1 MRAAI
6 YRRFGPPEVLELG
19 EVPEP
24 RTPGRGEILVRVRA
38 AGLNPRDVI
47 LSRGRL
53 RLLTRPGFPKRVG
66 NDWAGEV
73 LAAGPGV
80 EGVEIGARWHGML
93 DVTRTGTVA
102 ERIVARV
109 AQSAPIPAS
118 LSFTEAASIPL
129 AALTALQGLDGEAAL
144 RAGQRVLLHGASGGV
159 GVFAIQIAKAM
170 GAHVTTTSS
179 ARNLELCR
187 SLGADEALDYAVR
200 GPTELDARF
209 DVFFDIF
216 GNQRF
221 AKARR
226 VLTERG
232 RYVQTVPSPATL
244 LDVLRTRLARGP
256 SARLVVVRARGE
268 DLRRI
273 DAWITSGAVR
283 PVVDRVLP
291 WTEVRE
297 AFAHLTTKRARGK
310 VVLEIG

>member
-1 MRAAI
+1 MKAAI

-24 RTPGRGEILVRVRA
+24 KAPGPGEMLVRVRA

-73 LAAGPGV
+73 LAVGPGV
-80 EGVEIGARWHGML
+80 RGVEVGARWHGMI
-93 DVTRTGTVA
+93 DVTRTGAIA

-109 AQSAPIPAS
+109 AESAPIPAA
-118 LSFTEAASIPL
+118 LSFAEAASVPL
-129 AALTALQGLDGEAAL
+129 AALTALQGLVGEGAL
-144 RAGQRVLLHGASGGV
+144 RAGQRVLIHGASGGV
-159 GVFAIQIAKAM
+159 GVFAIQIAKAL

-187 SLGADEALDYAVR
+187 SLGADEVLDYAAR
-200 GPTELDARF
+200 GPTELDGRF
-209 DVFFDIF
+209 DVFFDVF

-232 RYVQTVPSPATL
+232 RYVQTVPSPTIL
-244 LDVLRTRLARGP
+244 LDVLRTRLLRGP

-273 DAWITSGAVR
+273 DDWIVSGAVR
-283 PVVDRVLP
+283 PVIDRVLP
-291 WTEVRE
+291 WTEIRDG
-297 AFAHLTTKRARGK
+297 FAHLATKRARGK